1 MSLAQ
6 QIMGEIKDKLSN
18 QQFQYDFIEPVAE
31 LFIESGREL
40 SKEGRDATGRSFVDL
55 TDDYKAKKLKKVGSS
70 TANLHY
76 GSMGATKNDP
86 SRVKNNATLGAWNVI
101 DYTATK
107 EAIDINFG
115 GYTTVSNYMEDHQ
128 TGGEYTG
135 GRKDLPQR
143 KWVPET
149 EQDMQSPPQQVNLQA
164 MSRLL
169 GDYLN
174 LNLAIDARGQ
184 ININI

>member
-6 QIMGEIKDKLSN
+6 QIMGEIKDKLSS

-40 SKEGRDATGRSFVDL
+40 SREGRDATGRYFVDL
-55 TDDYKAKKLKKVGSS
+55 TDEYKAKKLKSVGSS
-70 TANLHY
+70 KANLHY
-76 GSMGATKNDP
+76 GSIGATKNDP
-86 SRVKNNATLGAWNVI
+86 SRIKNDATLGAWNVI

-107 EAIDINFG
+107 ESIDINFG
-115 GYTTVSNYMEDHQ
+115 EYTTISNYMEDHQ
-128 TGGEYTG
+128 TG
-135 GRKDLPQR
+135 RKHLPQR

-149 EQDMQSPPQQVNLQA
+149 EQDMQSPPQQVNLQV

>member
-6 QIMGEIKDKLSN
+6 QIMAEIKDKLSSE
-18 QQFQYDFIEPVAE
+18 QFQYDFIEPVAE

-40 SKEGRDATGRSFVDL
+40 SREGKDATGRPFVDL
-55 TDDYKAKKLKKVGSS
+55 VDEYKAKKMKSVGTS

-76 GSMGATKNDP
+76 GSMGAVKNQP
-86 SRVKNNATLGAWNVI
+86 SRIKNNATLGAWDVI
-101 DYTATK
+101 DYTATRNS
-107 EAIDINFG
+107 IDINFG
-115 GYTTVSNYMEDHQ
+115 DYTTISNYMEDHQ
-128 TGGEYTG
+128 SGGEFT

-143 KWVPET
+143 KWIPET
-149 EQDMQSPPQQVNLQA
+149 EQDLESPPQQVNIRE

-174 LNLAIDARGQ
+174 MNLVIDARGQ
-184 ININI
+184 INISI